1 MTISQFNTEYDATL
15 DDTNYTTVG
24 GLLFGQLGR
33 LPKPGDV
40 VQVGGFDFEILSMAG
55 RRVERVRVLGRP
67 QGDRTRPR
75 RSDERLPAPLGDR
88 AGAARCPRPHRVRR
102 CAGGARSSGR
112 RSRCSRR
119 AGSRK

>member
-1 MTISQFNTEYDATL
+1 MEDLLEEIVGPIFDEYDRPDHVPADEGGKVIDGAMTISQFNTEYDATL

-40 VQVGGFDFEILSMAG
+40 VQVGGFDFEIRSMAG

-67 QGDRTRPR
+67 QAT
-75 RSDERLPAPLGDR
+75 DEAKVER
-88 AGAARCPRPHRVRR
+88 
-102 CAGGARSSGR
+102 
-112 RSRCSRR
+112 
-119 AGSRK
+119 